1 MTSLVL
7 ELQRE
12 AMDPGV
18 RVSDLLRRAV
28 VVAAKLGIDE
38 FQEWARRELTG
49 YVADNP
55 IPSYRRVSGA
65 LRAHNP
71 YHGWI
76 PVLLKNTALQKK
88 LESRD
93 AGQSISELEDIY
105 NSPGQADTLQMP
117 LPHDWLMKVFGNSS
131 EFQLGMVPTLLI
143 GRSTIRGI
151 LDAVRNDVL
160 RWSLELEKQGILG
173 EGMTFTIAEKT
184 KAAGVTYQIGTFSG
198 ILGNVTDSHV
208 QVGDYATIHGRLK
221 DAGVPQG
228 ARNELENI
236 LDELKVATPAKK
248 AALREKGLQW
258 LAKYGPM
265 IGALSDT
272 VRGWFE
278 AFRSS

>member
-1 MTSLVL
+1 
-7 ELQRE
+7 
-12 AMDPGV
+12 MDPEV

-38 FQEWARRELTG
+38 FQEWASRELTG
-49 YVADNP
+49 YVGDKP
-55 IPSYRRVSGA
+55 VPSYRRVSGA

-76 PVLLKNTALQKK
+76 PVIIENTELQRK

-93 AGQSISELEDIY
+93 AGQSISELEDLY
-105 NSPGQADTLQMP
+105 NSPGKADTLQMP
-117 LPHDWLMKVFGNSS
+117 LPHDWIMRIFANSR
-131 EFQLGMVPTLLI
+131 EFQLGMMPTLLI

-151 LDAVRNDVL
+151 LDAVRNEVL
-160 RWSLELEKQGILG
+160 RWSLQLERQGILG
-173 EGMTFTIAEKT
+173 EGMTFTVAEKT

-198 ILGNVTDSHV
+198 ILGNVTGSQV
-208 QVGDYATIHGRLK
+208 QVGDYATIHATLK
-221 DAGVPQG
+221 DAGVPQA

-236 LDELKVATPAKK
+236 LDDLKVATPEKK
-248 AALREKGLQW
+248 ASLREKGLQW
-258 LAKYGPM
+258 VVKYGPT

-278 AFRSS
+278 ALRGA